1 MLAWVAQRP
10 ELYEQIKDDITA
22 ADFTDDIYRKAAGII
37 FGQIADGKV
46 VPTSVIEQFE
56 EEEEKRMVT
65 EIFFSSPEELEQNP
79 NKESGAER
87 FRNLVIKV
95 KQNGMGASSNM
106 STDPNTEITRSER
119 ANTLERTINR
129 LDKINLE
136 SEKIKT
142 DNSTEVDVTGKKS
155 E

>member
-1 MLAWVAQRP
+1 MSVNTAQRKFSKP
-10 ELYEQIKDDITA
+10 VFKRLIHTAVSLLRSVGEIETIDWDRIDLGEWTSILIETDNYKEL
-22 ADFTDDIYRKAAGII
+22 
-37 FGQIADGKV
+37 
-46 VPTSVIEQFE
+46 
-56 EEEEKRMVT
+56 
-65 EIFFSSPEELEQNP
+65 QNMTLDSLTG
-79 NKESGAER
+79 SGSLL
-87 FRNLVIKV
+87 NIDY
-95 KQNGMGASSNM
+95 

>member
-1 MLAWVAQRP
+1 MDPKHPNCMGISIAEIETIDWDRIDLGEWTSILIETDNYK
-10 ELYEQIKDDITA
+10 EL
-22 ADFTDDIYRKAAGII
+22 
-37 FGQIADGKV
+37 
-46 VPTSVIEQFE
+46 
-56 EEEEKRMVT
+56 
-65 EIFFSSPEELEQNP
+65 QNMTLDSLTG
-79 NKESGAER
+79 SGSLL
-87 FRNLVIKV
+87 NIDY
-95 KQNGMGASSNM
+95 

-119 ANTLERTINR
+119 ANTLERTVNR